1 MGSTESNQEYEE
13 YQYQSGAETAE
24 GASWDGALA
33 AASAAPDGDAP
44 PKESNLLCPYFM
56 AKGECRFAEACT
68 YTHGDM
74 CDMCGIHILH
84 PVDEKQREEH
94 MKVSLPGPSPP
105 LLLAGAA
112 SNIIFVATKKRVL
125 LGAASNIIFVAT
137 KNVFCCDKHV
147 FVMTKHVLS

>member
-1 MGSTESNQEYEE
+1 MESNQEHEE
-13 YQYQSGAETAE
+13 YQYLSGAETAE
-24 GASWDGALA
+24 GASWGGAMA

-44 PKESNLLCPYFM
+44 QKESNLLCPYFM
-56 AKGECRFAEACT
+56 AKGECRFAEACS

-105 LLLAGAA
+105 LSLAGAA
-112 SNIIFVATKKRVL
+112 TSIIFVATKDV
-125 LGAASNIIFVAT
+125 FVAT
-137 KNVFCCDKHV
+137 TKNF
-147 FVMTKHVLS
+147 LS